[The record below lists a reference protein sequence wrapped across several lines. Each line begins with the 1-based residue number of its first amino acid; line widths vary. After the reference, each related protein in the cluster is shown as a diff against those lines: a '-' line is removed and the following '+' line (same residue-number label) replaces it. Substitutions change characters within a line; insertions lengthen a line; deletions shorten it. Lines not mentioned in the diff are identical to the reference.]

1 MNLASSELHSRQTEL
16 DKEATFKLPD
26 LLPVTVVGK
35 ELVPGVLFSFCF
47 VRSCRITHTSLLV
60 VQQQGLQ
67 DHLHIVLFV
76 DSRQRDLDN
85 FTYLTI
91 LWEIRVASSLQ

>member
-26 LLPVTVVGK
+26 LLPVTIVGK
-35 ELVPGVLFSFCF
+35 ELVPGVFLLLFEAAGSL
-47 VRSCRITHTSLLV
+47 HTSLLV

-67 DHLHIVLFV
+67 DRLHIVLFV

-91 LWEIRVASSLQ
+91 LREIRVASSLQ